1 MGKKISL
8 SKQAEFSLGN
18 IINYLETEW
27 SARIA
32 ESFYQEFRDRIQS
45 ILNYHELGIQS
56 IAVPAW
62 RKILITKHNILVYR
76 TDSDK
81 ITVLNI
87 IDTRSS
93 IYTI

>member
-1 MGKKISL
+1 MEKKISWTL
-8 SKQAEFSLGN
+8 QARSNIKG

-27 SARIA
+27 SNRIA
-32 ESFYQEFRDRIQS
+32 ESFYDETSDRLQLI
-45 ILNYHELGIQS
+45 IAYPDIGIQS
-56 IAVPAW
+56 LTRPAW

-76 TDSDK
+76 IDSDI

-93 IYTI
+93 AYTI